1 MKNEARGVTMKR
13 WGRKSAVLAV
23 AALYFAP
30 DCAAAKSPI
39 VGCDAFIAGLR
50 KIASDLQVDF
60 THSIIVSRAKST
72 ANVFDVTTNAEV
84 DGTLTCRGD
93 EMERFEARIAEP
105 ATARALSSF
114 DRFENAGLRAALG
127 WDEAKAAEKLREM
140 SGDAREFLAASKERG
155 DAYISGKTEE
165 HLPGAVGLGLI
176 YTETDRALIIVGPGG

>member
-1 MKNEARGVTMKR
+1 MGLFMKSGA
-13 WGRKSAVLAV
+13 ALVLA
-23 AALYFAP
+23 ALVTAP
-30 DCAAAKSPI
+30 QGATAKPPLA
-39 VGCDAFIAGLR
+39 GCDAFIATLR

-93 EMERFEARIAEP
+93 EMERFEARVAEP
-105 ATARALSSF
+105 ASARTLTNF
-114 DRFENAGLRAALG
+114 ERFETAALRAALG
-127 WDEAKAAEKLREM
+127 WDEARAQAKLREM

-155 DAYISGKTEE
+155 DAYIAGKTEE

-176 YTETDRALIIVGPGG
+176 YTETDRALIVVGPGG

>member
-1 MKNEARGVTMKR
+1 MKPSGKR
-13 WGRKSAVLAV
+13 CAVFV
-23 AALYFAP
+23 AATLLLASA
-30 DCAAAKSPI
+30 DASAKSPI
-39 VGCDAFIAGLR
+39 AGCDAFIANLR

-60 THSIIVSRAKST
+60 THSIIVSRAKT
-72 ANVFDVTTNAEV
+72 AANVFDVTTNADV

-93 EMERFEARIAEP
+93 EMERFEARVAEP
-105 ATARALSSF
+105 ASARALTSF

-127 WDEAKAAEKLREM
+127 WDEARAAEKLREM

>member
-1 MKNEARGVTMKR
+1 MRR
-13 WGRKSAVLAV
+13 WGKSG
-23 AALYFAP
+23 AALIIAALACAP
-30 DCAAAKSPI
+30 EGAIAKPPLA
-39 VGCDAFIAGLR
+39 GCDAFIANLR

-60 THSIIVSRAKST
+60 THSLVVTRAKST
-72 ANVFDVTTNAEV
+72 ANVFDVTTNGEV
-84 DGTLTCRGD
+84 DGSLTCRGD
-93 EMERFEARIAEP
+93 EMERFEARLAEP

-127 WDEAKAAEKLREM
+127 WDEAKAANKLREM
-140 SGDAREFLAASKERG
+140 SDDAREFLAASKERG